1 MELNFATI
9 SALIG
14 VLGGILGIL
23 NQLHNL
29 RKEQTENIKAQAM
42 REQEW
47 DDKLKAIESKLDE
60 HNGYSKLYA
69 EHSKALQEITN
80 SIVAIQTD
88 IKWIKESK
96 S

>member
-14 VLGGILGIL
+14 IIGGILGIL

-29 RKEQTENIKAQAM
+29 RKSQDEQIRNQAI
-42 REQEW
+42 RDTQL
-47 DDKLKAIESKLDE
+47 DDKLKQIDEKLQI
-60 HNGYSKLYA
+60 HNSYA
-69 EHSKALQEITN
+69 EKFAELTTAITTMQN
-80 SIVAIQTD
+80 D

-96 S
+96 